1 MGARAMS
8 ERLAAR
14 LRTTF
19 RKYGFV
25 FGMAW
30 WFAGVGA
37 MSSDKY
43 LFAFIFYVIGGVL
56 LLGWWLT
63 ENPTPR
69 KKNKQN
75 QWTKKQKKQSR
86 RRWLGALVAVA
97 ITAGM
102 CAWTQQIKIDHEL
115 KQYAGPLYAGWKPTP
130 PDPCGNVS
138 GNSLA
143 IFMGKNASHA
153 NKFPHTVL
161 QMNED
166 KLLVLNRDNNGHLF
180 VLFRILD

>member
-86 RRWLGALVAVA
+86 RRWLGAL
-97 ITAGM
+97 
-102 CAWTQQIKIDHEL
+102 ER
-115 KQYAGPLYAGWKPTP
+115 
-130 PDPCGNVS
+130 VS
-138 GNSLA
+138 
-143 IFMGKNASHA
+143 
-153 NKFPHTVL
+153 
-161 QMNED
+161 
-166 KLLVLNRDNNGHLF
+166 
-180 VLFRILD
+180 